1 MEAAWFILGA
11 ILGGISLYLANVL
24 ERHFQKPS
32 LSWDRNSIRMR
43 TAHLNT
49 RVPPT
54 FGRPDTR
61 VAFYCCQIAVKNS
74 GKTAAQNCSGHLE
87 IVGNREHISWLAT
100 KGPLTINRDDFEFLE
115 VCGFQEPDGLDVTE
129 RKRIAPTENG
139 WADSGMNRPLDLGG
153 EAPIDANIVVTASNT
168 ESIRLPITILPVD
181 AVTDPNKPL
190 FEIRKNREGTV
201 SKQDI
206 SFNPLSW
213 GILFFT
219 LWLTVQALNTTTS
232 SQKNFSWFFLG
243 LSIIALVSI
252 PWRWLRN
259 LLNSQRA
266 SQIILPIVFE
276 LTVAGYVIGWVG
288 MLKDVH
294 GAVLAL
300 TVAIGF
306 IWLIVYIMVA
316 AAKFV
321 KPYFRALT
329 CAIFLL
335 AWIYF
340 FIQSGLSGSWPLI
353 IVTAAVFWASIKPQQ
368 FRWIPLI

>member
-1 MEAAWFILGA
+1 
-11 ILGGISLYLANVL
+11 
-24 ERHFQKPS
+24 
-32 LSWDRNSIRMR
+32 
-43 TAHLNT
+43 
-49 RVPPT
+49 
-54 FGRPDTR
+54 
-61 VAFYCCQIAVKNS
+61 
-74 GKTAAQNCSGHLE
+74 
-87 IVGNREHISWLAT
+87 
-100 KGPLTINRDDFEFLE
+100 
-115 VCGFQEPDGLDVTE
+115 
-129 RKRIAPTENG
+129 
-139 WADSGMNRPLDLGG
+139 
-153 EAPIDANIVVTASNT
+153 
-168 ESIRLPITILPVD
+168 
-181 AVTDPNKPL
+181 
-190 FEIRKNREGTV
+190 
-201 SKQDI
+201 
-206 SFNPLSW
+206 
-213 GILFFT
+213 
-219 LWLTVQALNTTTS
+219 
-232 SQKNFSWFFLG
+232 
-243 LSIIALVSI
+243 
-252 PWRWLRN
+252 
-259 LLNSQRA
+259 SQRA